1 MQRKIKKVIKGL
13 NKASKTHA
21 GQAKNLKVLEGGY
34 IPMKIQKILLA
45 LNTLLQQTLGL
56 LLQKL
61 KELKNLMLA
70 KFKSLRS
77 SNKEQNLQGNQS
89 KPPLRKRGRPPLGTK
104 GKK

>member
-1 MQRKIKKVIKGL
+1 MAKRKTKDPKVG
-13 NKASKTHA
+13 T
-21 GQAKNLKVLEGGY
+21 AKNLKGLEGGY

-45 LNTLLQQTLGL
+45 LSTLLQQTLGL

-89 KPPLRKRGRPPLGTK
+89 KPPSRKRGRPPLGTK